1 MKNKFIVFL
10 IGGVVAVGIGI
21 GLAFMLNYDAEENV
35 IDSMQNEQL
44 EGVPYEDTEKINDIK
59 NDLIHNSENQNQS
72 SNDITPVTIIGQEE
86 LYKYSTVENV
96 FNLRIELSSWL
107 LALDPDIKEVV
118 LDLNTLNVL
127 DNGYIINAKADRL
140 DDTIIIECRDGK
152 YIFK

>member
-1 MKNKFIVFL
+1 M
-10 IGGVVAVGIGI
+10 
-21 GLAFMLNYDAEENV
+21 EENKNQENIEENT
-35 IDSMQNEQL
+35 IDSIQNEQV

-107 LALDPDIKEVV
+107 LALDSEIKEVV

-127 DNGYIINAKADRL
+127 DNGYIIDAKADRL
-140 DDTIIIECRDGK
+140 DDTIIIECSDGK

>member
-1 MKNKFIVFL
+1 MKNKFIVYL
-10 IGGVVAVGIGI
+10 IGGIVAVGIGI
-21 GLAFMLNYDAEENV
+21 GLAFMLNDGIEENT
-35 IDSMQNEQL
+35 IDSVQNEQV
-44 EGVPYEDTEKINDIK
+44 EGIPYEDTEKINDIK

-107 LALDPDIKEVV
+107 LALDSEIKEVV

>member
-35 IDSMQNEQL
+35 IDSMQNEQV